1 MADSPVLKSGSVALV
16 VGAGSGIGEAIAVS
30 LAGRGCRVICAG
42 RRLERLRRL
51 AGRLGSGAHPLRLDV
66 TDPESTATVI
76 ERLPEELRQI
86 DILVNSAGHDI
97 GGRRRFD
104 LGQAQEWAD
113 IVDTNVNGVLRVCHA
128 VIPRMLAR
136 GVGHVVNIGSVLGQQ
151 ANAGGTAYVASK
163 FAVRG
168 FTDALRLD
176 YRETE
181 LRITEIQPG
190 MTRTELAQMR
200 LRGDRDGGERY
211 YDQAAQCLSAD
222 DVARTVVFALEQ
234 PPHVTIAR
242 LLVLP
247 TREHAP

>member
-1 MADSPVLKSGSVALV
+1 MMDSPVLKQGEVAMV
-16 VGAGSGIGEAIAVS
+16 VGAGSGIGEAVAVS

-42 RRLERLRRL
+42 RRLARLDRL
-51 AGRLGSGAHPLRLDV
+51 AGRLGAGACRLRLDV
-66 TDPESTATVI
+66 SDPYSAASVV
-76 ERLPEELRQI
+76 ERLPEALRQI

-104 LGQAQEWAD
+104 LGQAREWAD

-128 VIPRMLAR
+128 VIPQMLAR
-136 GVGHVVNIGSVLGQQ
+136 GVGHVVNIGSNAGLQ
-151 ANAGGTAYVASK
+151 AYAGGTAYVASK

-168 FTDALRLD
+168 FSDALRLD
-176 YRETE
+176 YGDTD

-190 MTRTELAQMR
+190 ITRTEFAQIR
-200 LRGDRDGGERY
+200 QHGDQDGGKRY
-211 YDQAAQCLSAD
+211 YDQAAQCLAAD
-222 DVARTVVFALEQ
+222 DVARAVVYALEQ

-247 TREHAP
+247 THERAS